1 MQIYGSGTIR
11 VKIFSGEDP
20 TPLWTPAGCA
30 TAHPPP
36 SLPATEPNQPLTILF
51 ERHIASPRG
60 IVERDCGLKA
70 TDPDR
75 MRVIGRDG
83 HLDQSHAWD
92 LGQSTDPARWDLDVI
107 FASNTPPPP
116 PLYKSLC
123 VSSFLPNQ
131 VSRHQI
137 FFVKCWL
144 YPENTIH
151 SANVG
156 LMLGQRRRRWANI
169 KPTLAQWIVFAG
181 DMTHCDGPIFIMT
194 FLMLGQRLSWRLWC
208 WDSSY
213 YDVCDANQVS
223 RYQRTLLKFWL
234 YDTLRWA
241 CVSYDVMVLQANLWP
256 AAQSPLLAL
265 ILCNLAWLACSD
277 R

>member
-1 MQIYGSGTIR
+1 MAISTNHMREIWVKVPIQQGGT
-11 VKIFSGEDP
+11 
-20 TPLWTPAGCA
+20 WTWYLLL
-30 TAHPPP
+30 
-36 SLPATEPNQPLTILF
+36 S
-51 ERHIASPRG
+51 
-60 IVERDCGLKA
+60 
-70 TDPDR
+70 
-75 MRVIGRDG
+75 
-83 HLDQSHAWD
+83 
-92 LGQSTDPARWDLDVI
+92 
-107 FASNTPPPP
+107 PPP

-137 FFVKCWL
+137 IFVKCWL

-151 SANVG
+151 WANVG
-156 LMLGQRRRRWANI
+156 LMLGQRRRRW
-169 KPTLAQWIVFAG
+169 
-181 DMTHCDGPIFIMT
+181 H

-213 YDVCDANQVS
+213 YDVCDANQVVS
-223 RYQRTLLKFWL
+223 RYHRTLLKFWL

-241 CVSYDVMVLQANLWP
+241 CVSYDVIVLQANLWP
-256 AAQSPLLAL
+256 AAQSPLPAL